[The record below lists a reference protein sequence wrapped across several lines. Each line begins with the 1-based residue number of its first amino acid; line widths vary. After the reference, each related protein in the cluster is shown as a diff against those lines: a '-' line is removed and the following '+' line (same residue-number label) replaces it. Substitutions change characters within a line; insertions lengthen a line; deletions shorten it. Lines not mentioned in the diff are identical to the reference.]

1 MGSYNIDSLEDDY
14 IMIKIRMAN
23 SDEFLVDASRRS
35 FVEYELHYTVTNFG
49 QSNKVQ
55 CRGLKTI
62 KTVNGVITINI
73 DQISSI
79 EDIEE

>member
-1 MGSYNIDSLEDDY
+1 
-14 IMIKIRMAN
+14 MIKIKMSN
-23 SDEFLVDASRRS
+23 GDEFIVDDTRKS

-49 QSNKVQ
+49 QSNKMQ
-55 CRGLKTI
+55 CRGLRTI
-62 KTVNGVITINI
+62 NTVNGEITINV

>member
-1 MGSYNIDSLEDDY
+1 
-14 IMIKIRMAN
+14 MIKIKMSN
-23 SDEFLVDASRRS
+23 GDEFIVDDTRKS

-62 KTVNGVITINI
+62 KTDNGKIITINI
-73 DQISSI
+73 DQIRSI

>member
-1 MGSYNIDSLEDDY
+1 
-14 IMIKIRMAN
+14 MIKIKMSN
-23 SDEFLVDASRRS
+23 GDEFIVDDTRKS

>member
-1 MGSYNIDSLEDDY
+1 
-14 IMIKIRMAN
+14 MIKIKMN
-23 SDEFLVDASRRS
+23 NGDEFLVDGTRRN

-62 KTVNGVITINI
+62 KTVNGKIITINI

>member
-1 MGSYNIDSLEDDY
+1 
-14 IMIKIRMAN
+14 MIKIKMSN
-23 SDEFLVDASRRS
+23 GDEFIVDASRRS

-79 EDIEE
+79 EDIKED

>member
-1 MGSYNIDSLEDDY
+1 
-14 IMIKIRMAN
+14 MIKIKMSN
-23 SDEFLVDASRRS
+23 GDEFLVDDTRKS
-35 FVEYELHYTVTNFG
+35 FVEYELHYIINNLG
-49 QSNKVQ
+49 QANKVQ

-62 KTVNGVITINI
+62 KTVNGKIITINI

>member
-1 MGSYNIDSLEDDY
+1 
-14 IMIKIRMAN
+14 MIKIKMSN
-23 SDEFLVDASRRS
+23 GDEFLVDDTRKS

-55 CRGLKTI
+55 FRGLKTI
-62 KTVNGVITINI
+62 KTVNGKIITINI

>member
-1 MGSYNIDSLEDDY
+1 
-14 IMIKIRMAN
+14 MIKIKMSN
-23 SDEFLVDASRRS
+23 GDIYKVDDARKS

-55 CRGLKTI
+55 CRGLRTI
-62 KTVNGVITINI
+62 NTVNGEITINI

>member
-1 MGSYNIDSLEDDY
+1 
-14 IMIKIRMAN
+14 MIKIKMSN
-23 SDEFLVDASRRS
+23 GDEFIVDDTRRN
-35 FVEYELHYTVTNFG
+35 FVEYELHYTVNNFG
-49 QSNKVQ
+49 QANKVQ

-62 KTVNGVITINI
+62 KTVNGKIITINI

>member
-1 MGSYNIDSLEDDY
+1 
-14 IMIKIRMAN
+14 MIKIKMSN
-23 SDEFLVDASRRS
+23 GDEFLVDDTRRN

-55 CRGLKTI
+55 CRGLRTI
-62 KTVNGVITINI
+62 NTVNGEITINV

>member
-1 MGSYNIDSLEDDY
+1 
-14 IMIKIRMAN
+14 MIKIKMSN
-23 SDEFLVDASRRS
+23 GDEFLVDDTRKS

-62 KTVNGVITINI
+62 NTVNGEITINV
-73 DQISSI
+73 DQISYI
-79 EDIEE
+79 EDIKED

>member
-1 MGSYNIDSLEDDY
+1 
-14 IMIKIRMAN
+14 MIKIKMSN
-23 SDEFLVDASRRS
+23 GDEFIVDDTRKS

-62 KTVNGVITINI
+62 KTVNGKIITINI
-73 DQISSI
+73 DQIRSI

>member
-1 MGSYNIDSLEDDY
+1 
-14 IMIKIRMAN
+14 MIKIKMN
-23 SDEFLVDASRRS
+23 NGDEFLVDGTRRN

-62 KTVNGVITINI
+62 KTVNGKIITINI

-79 EDIEE
+79 EDIKAE

>member
-1 MGSYNIDSLEDDY
+1 
-14 IMIKIRMAN
+14 MIKIRMAN

>member
-1 MGSYNIDSLEDDY
+1 
-14 IMIKIRMAN
+14 MIKIKMSN
-23 SDEFLVDASRRS
+23 GDIYNVDDTRKS

-55 CRGLKTI
+55 RRGLKTI

-79 EDIEE
+79 EDITEE

>member
-1 MGSYNIDSLEDDY
+1 
-14 IMIKIRMAN
+14 MIKIKMSN
-23 SDEFLVDASRRS
+23 GDEFLVDDTRRN

-62 KTVNGVITINI
+62 NTVNGEITINV

-79 EDIEE
+79 EDIKAE

>member
-1 MGSYNIDSLEDDY
+1 
-14 IMIKIRMAN
+14 MIKIRMAN

-79 EDIEE
+79 EDIKED

>member
-1 MGSYNIDSLEDDY
+1 
-14 IMIKIRMAN
+14 MIKIKMN
-23 SDEFLVDASRRS
+23 NGDEFLVKDTRRS

-62 KTVNGVITINI
+62 KTVNGLITINI

>member
-1 MGSYNIDSLEDDY
+1 
-14 IMIKIRMAN
+14 MIKIKMN
-23 SDEFLVDASRRS
+23 NGDEFLVDDTRKS

-49 QSNKVQ
+49 QSNKMQ
-55 CRGLKTI
+55 CRGLRTI
-62 KTVNGVITINI
+62 NTVNRKITLNI

>member
-62 KTVNGVITINI
+62 KTINGVITINI

>member
-1 MGSYNIDSLEDDY
+1 
-14 IMIKIRMAN
+14 MIKIRMAN

-62 KTVNGVITINI
+62 KTVNGKISLNI